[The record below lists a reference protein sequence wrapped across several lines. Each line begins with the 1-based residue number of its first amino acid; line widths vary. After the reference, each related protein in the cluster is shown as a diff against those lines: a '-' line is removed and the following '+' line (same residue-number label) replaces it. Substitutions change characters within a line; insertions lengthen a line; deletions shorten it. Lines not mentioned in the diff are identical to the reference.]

1 MDARSDMARIWSQG
15 GTPARALEYATE
27 WRRRCWDR
35 EGSILS
41 STNLWTLENA
51 QELLRR
57 FVQQPIEGGELSF
70 FEKFNQQLGPASAN
84 AKKLAA
90 EMLWFL
96 YLFPLDT
103 KGKTKREHIQRVW
116 EWSGDSL
123 DLSNPWLGTALDTG
137 IGAANPG
144 LSNYKPDELALI
156 VAATCAWRALPEDQR
171 AAKNDCWPFG
181 NWIDGLPA
189 SKGRQ
194 FRHIWMYL
202 MFPDECEPIS
212 SEGHKRRII
221 RCYKDTPGVPE
232 EFQAI
237 DDPADSDRVRGDKL
251 LLAIRRT
258 LEKSRGGPFSFYE
271 PKYRAVW
278 SPAVSP
284 PGQPGNGAAGPAQE
298 PPLLPIGVE
307 GADPG
312 DLFIE
317 ADEFAV
323 LVEKLKREK
332 NLILQGPPGVG
343 KTFIAKRLAE
353 VFAAGSEHV
362 RWVQFHESYSYEDFI
377 RGYRPDGSGGFS
389 LEDGMFYRF
398 NEAAQQSS
406 APFVLVIDEINR
418 GKLSKIFGE
427 LLMCIESDKRDPK
440 WGVQLAYRKPTDQSL
455 FYVAPNL
462 YVIGLMN
469 TADRSLAVVD
479 YALRRRFSF
488 HTLKPMFGSER
499 FKKFLLDRE
508 MSVDLLTAVL
518 DRIGRLNDA
527 IESELGPGY
536 AIGHSFFCPA
546 AGEEPDENW
555 YLATIRSHI
564 EPLLE
569 EYWFDNRGRVRELLE
584 MLRLP

>member
-1 MDARSDMARIWSQG
+1 MARFWSQG
-15 GTPARALEYATE
+15 DAPARALEYATE
-27 WRRRCWDR
+27 WRRRCWDQ

-41 STNLWTLENA
+41 DENLWTLENA
-51 QELLRR
+51 EELLHR
-57 FVQQPIEGGELSF
+57 FVQQPIDGGDLSF
-70 FEKFNQQLGPASAN
+70 LDKFSQQLGPGSAS

-90 EMLWFL
+90 EMLWLL

-103 KGKTKREHIQRVW
+103 KGATKREHIKRVW

-123 DLSNPWLGTALDTG
+123 DLSNRWLGDALDTG

-144 LSNYKPDELALI
+144 LSNYKPSELALI
-156 VAATCAWRALPEDQR
+156 VAATCAWRAMPRDQR
-171 AAKNDCWPFG
+171 APKNDCWPFG
-181 NWIDGLPA
+181 NWIDALPA

-212 SEGHKRRII
+212 SETHKRRII
-221 RCYKDTPGVPE
+221 RCYKDTPGVTDE
-232 EFQAI
+232 LQAI
-237 DDPADSDRVRGDKL
+237 DDPSDSERVRGDKL

-258 LEKSRGGPFSFYE
+258 LEKNRGGPFSFYQPE
-271 PKYRAVW
+271 YRTVW
-278 SPAVSP
+278 SPLDSP
-284 PGQPGNGAAGPAQE
+284 PGQPGDGGMAPVTLPPE
-298 PPLLPIGVE
+298 PPVVE
-307 GADPG
+307 AADPG

-317 ADEFAV
+317 ADELAV
-323 LVEKLKREK
+323 LIEKLKREK

-353 VFAAGSEHV
+353 EFAGGPDHV

-377 RGYRPDGSGGFS
+377 RGYRPNSNGGFT
-389 LEDGMFYRF
+389 LEDGMFYLF
-398 NEAAQQSS
+398 NDEAQKNEETR
-406 APFVLVIDEINR
+406 FVLVIDEINR

-427 LLMCIESDKRDPK
+427 LLMCIEADKRGPK
-440 WGVQLAYRKPTDQSL
+440 WGVQLAYRKPTDRSL
-455 FYVAPNL
+455 FYVAPNI
-462 YVIGLMN
+462 YVLGLMN

-488 HTLKPMFGSER
+488 HTLRPMFGADR
-499 FKKFLLDRE
+499 FKQFLLDMG
-508 MSVDLLTAVL
+508 MSADLLAAVL
-518 DRIGRLNDA
+518 DRIGRLNEA
-527 IESELGPGY
+527 IESELGQGF

-546 AGEEPDENW
+546 PGEDPDENW

-569 EYWFDNRGRVRELLE
+569 EYWFDNRSRVKELLE